1 VEKEFAASMKCR
13 AFPYRPFA
21 VLGLL
26 AAALAFSVP
35 APATQTPN
43 QAATREKII
52 QYIRQRFHI
61 PDKVKVTVGDFRA
74 SVYPDFYAVALT
86 LDDGKE
92 KRTQPFFVSKDG
104 RYLVDGNIYTLGGDA
119 RKDVVQLISLEDEA
133 TQGPATAPVTF
144 VEYSD
149 MQCPVCAGFHETLET
164 DIIPKYGD
172 KLRVVFK
179 EFPLTSIHDWALTG
193 AIATQCAYEIDPAK
207 YISYR
212 SLIYKNQ
219 SGLDPDHIRD
229 QLLHL
234 AAEAGIDNM
243 KLASCIDSQASLPR
257 IEASTREAQALGITQ
272 TPTIFINGRAV
283 LGAAPLDEI
292 YKLIDEAMNDAK

>member
-1 VEKEFAASMKCR
+1 MKPC
-13 AFPYRPFA
+13 ALPLRPFA

-26 AAALAFSVP
+26 AAGLALSLP
-35 APATQTPN
+35 APAAQAPSQT
-43 QAATREKII
+43 ATREKIV

-61 PDKVKVTVGDFRA
+61 PDSVKVTVGDFRA
-74 SVYPDFYAVALT
+74 SVYPDYYAVTLT
-86 LDDGKE
+86 LDDGKD

-149 MQCPVCAGFHETLET
+149 MQCPVCARFHETLET

-179 EFPLTSIHDWALTG
+179 EFPLTSIHDWALP
-193 AIATQCAYEIDPAK
+193 AAVATQCAYQIDPPK
-207 YISYR
+207 YAPYR

-219 SGLDPDHIRD
+219 NDLDADHIRD
-229 QLLHL
+229 ELLHL

-292 YKLIDEAMNDAK
+292 YKLIDEAMNDRK